1 MSSEELKRSGLLE
14 QYVLGLTD
22 RDESNLI
29 MRMAEEHPHIK
40 QEIARLEA
48 EMSAYAEAKNILPP
62 ARGRKTRNP
71 EEYDNLDHEVIMAM
85 TERNHTLTIWRY
97 ALSAACFLLLLLSG
111 YLFRSNQLNHSEL
124 VKERALHAQDE
135 NTHQIALQH
144 LEEGALDWAT
154 LQTLRKDAKVGH
166 LQVHHFPN
174 RKTVLI
180 DLSDF
185 NPPADGHAYFIVMG
199 SGREVIPALEITHE
213 GQHTLYPLELDGGN
227 DTLRVFHWPI
237 GQPVL
242 PAVPSEDLVAE
253 AQFVINE

>member
-1 MSSEELKRSGLLE
+1 LE

-22 RDESNLI
+22 RDESDLVK
-29 MRMAEEHPHIK
+29 RMADENPQIRH
-40 QEIARLEA
+40 EIARLQE
-48 EMSAYAEAKNILPP
+48 EMSAYAMAKNILPP
-62 ARGRKTRNP
+62 PRGRKIRHP

-111 YLFRSNQLNHSEL
+111 YLFRSNQLNHNEL
-124 VKERALHAQDE
+124 VKERAIHAQDE

-144 LEEGALDWAT
+144 LEEGALDWAS

-185 NPPADGHAYFIVMG
+185 NPPADGHAYFIVLG
-199 SGREVIPALEITHE
+199 SGQEVIPALEITYE
-213 GQHTLYPLELDGGN
+213 GQHTLYPIELAGGK
-227 DTLRVFHWPI
+227 DTLRVFHWPV